1 METKKYC
8 FNEELMTVLQSYA
21 ALKEQVQQFGEQLTQ
36 LAAHSTQHEYIVPNR
51 SMSKSKMAKML
62 GMSPRK
68 FASFLNEFAPD
79 LEKFHVSKYAKVL
92 PAEVVVFLCE
102 QSSYYEEK
110 DDF

>member
-1 METKKYC
+1 MATKNYC

-21 ALKEQVQQFGEQLTQ
+21 ALKKHVMQFDEQLTQ
-36 LAAHSTQHEYIVPNR
+36 LAANVTRHEFIVPNR
-51 SMSKSKMAKML
+51 SMTKSKMAKML
-62 GMSPRK
+62 GMSQRK
-68 FASFLNEFAPD
+68 FASFLSEFTED

-102 QSSYYEEK
+102 QTSYYQEK